1 MRPLTPFGFAAERG
15 RVSVKIVLYV
25 PPPAQSAA
33 STGRRAAGVA
43 AAVAVLCLGAAGCGQ
58 IAVPGSDSE
67 AAQRTQPVL
76 AGVSP
81 KPSGTAASSTGTT
94 VLKPLGS
101 ANPSPKTQRP
111 SEPAQLAVAGVRVGN
126 HEGFDRV
133 VVDLAGDGDPGW
145 FVDYTPTPLQ
155 ATIGRPLPVS
165 GSAFLNVNVD
175 GTVYPGELGLDETGV
190 EHLSPTSNIV
200 DVASGGTYEGRSQIV
215 VGLRAEAPYSVQVL
229 EDPKR
234 LVIDIVQG

>member
-1 MRPLTPFGFAAERG
+1 MFFLPPSAQDAA
-15 RVSVKIVLYV
+15 
-25 PPPAQSAA
+25 
-33 STGRRAAGVA
+33 RRAAGVA
-43 AAVAVLCLGAAGCGQ
+43 AAAAALWLGVAGCGQ
-58 IAVPGSDSE
+58 VPAVGDGSRS
-67 AAQRTQPVL
+67 APLSQPAVM
-76 AGVSP
+76 AGVGPHHTGSAT
-81 KPSGTAASSTGTT
+81 STTGTA
-94 VLKPLGS
+94 VLRPLGS

-165 GSAFLNVNVD
+165 GTAFLSINVD

-190 EHLSPTSNIV
+190 ERLSPTSNIV
-200 DVASGGTYEGRSQIV
+200 DVASGGTYAGRSQIV